1 MPDVREVDDDYLFA
15 IDLDT
20 GETTVPLS
28 AFGALAQENESLR
41 KELMQYQG
49 RLQARLG
56 IKGTFECKNAAGEVI
71 KTIEMNG
78 SIPLE
83 RLGMSVE
90 EAQTL
95 VDNQSKD
102 THGKHRE

>member
-20 GETTVPLS
+20 GATTVPMS
-28 AFGALAQENESLR
+28 AFGELAQKCEALE
-41 KELMQYQG
+41 KELMNFKTG
-49 RLQARLG
+49 MSARLG

-71 KTIEMNG
+71 KTIDFNG

-83 RLGMSVE
+83 RLGLSVE

-95 VDNQSKD
+95 VDNQSKGN
-102 THGKHRE
+102 HGPDHR